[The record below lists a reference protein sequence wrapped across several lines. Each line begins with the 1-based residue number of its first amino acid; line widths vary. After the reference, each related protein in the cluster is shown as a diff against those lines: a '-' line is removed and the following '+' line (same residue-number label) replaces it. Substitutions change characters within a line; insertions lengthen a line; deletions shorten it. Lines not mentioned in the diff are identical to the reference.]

1 MTDTTATTE
10 MKLPWGRASDGRGT
24 SIDGNGKSFTQHA
37 IDFAEEFPLG
47 SFLIRETFDEWLA
60 AAKLLTIP
68 PIDAPKDSDAWL
80 GHLQRR
86 HILYV
91 KLNKACSHPRMAEY
105 GIDPFIL
112 TAIRGGYEV
121 CTPTSE
127 VINSKITKKFQSI
140 TETKRKQLKELM
152 QGADWSKIPYQEKE
166 IAIVIYDDIRDFAEA
181 TKHAADLI
189 SKKLV
194 RLQNRVERLLGRPV
208 DLDKRWAEVER
219 QLPHPDD
226 GE

>member
-1 MTDTTATTE
+1 MTDTTSAIQ
-10 MKLPWGRASDGRGT
+10 KLPWGNASDRRGT

-37 IDFAEEFPLG
+37 VDFSQEYPLG
-47 SFLIRETFDEWLA
+47 AFLIPETFDEWLED
-60 AAKLLTIP
+60 AKLLTIP

-86 HILYV
+86 HILYM
-91 KLNKACSHPRMAEY
+91 KLNKASSHPRMVEY
-105 GIDPFIL
+105 GVDPFIL

-166 IAIVIYDDIRDFAEA
+166 IAIVIYDDIRDFAQA
-181 TKHAADLI
+181 TMQAAELI

-219 QLPHPDD
+219 QLPKPDKD
-226 GE
+226 